1 MGKLYR
7 GMAADHAVRFF
18 VTDTTDLV
26 EEARRLHQLSPV
38 AAAALGRVLT
48 AASLM
53 GIMLKNDTD
62 KLTFQVKGN
71 GPLGVLLAVSDS
83 TGNVKGYAGHPNV
96 ELPPKENGKLDVGT
110 AVGTE
115 GEMIVIKDYG
125 LKEPFVGRVHLVS
138 GEIAE
143 DLAAYFMYS
152 EQQPSIVSL
161 GVFVG
166 ADGTVERAG
175 GMVIQPMPFAD
186 DAVIDQLEDLAA
198 HMPTMTELL
207 AGSED
212 MESLIA
218 IAMAGFD
225 TEITGVTE
233 NSYRC
238 DCSREKFERG
248 IMVLGTSE
256 ISQMIEEDGKADVH
270 CHFCNKNYHFDRDD
284 LVKILEMVEV

>member
-7 GMAADHAVRFF
+7 GMAADQAVRFF

-26 EEARRLHQLSPV
+26 EEARRLHQLSTV

-71 GPLGVLLAVSDS
+71 GPLGVLLAVSDA
-83 TGNVKGYAGHPNV
+83 TGNVKGYAGHPKV
-96 ELPPKENGKLDVGT
+96 DLPPKENGKLDVGA
-110 AVGTE
+110 AVGAE

-125 LKEPFVGRVHLVS
+125 LKEPFVGRVNLVS

-175 GMVIQPMPFAD
+175 GLVIQPMPFAD

-198 HMPTMTELL
+198 HMPTMTALL
-207 AGSED
+207 AGSDD

-225 TEITGVTE
+225 TEIIAVTE
-233 NSYRC
+233 TAYRC

-248 IMVLGTSE
+248 IMVLGMNE
-256 ISQMIEEDGKADVH
+256 ISQMLEEDGKADVH

-284 LVKILEMVEV
+284 LVKILEMVEF

>member
-1 MGKLYR
+1 
-7 GMAADHAVRFF
+7 MAADHAVRFF

-166 ADGTVERAG
+166 ADGTVEHAG

-225 TEITGVTE
+225 TEVTGVTE
-233 NSYRC
+233 NAYRC

-284 LVKILEMVEV
+284 LVKILEMVEA